1 MPPLASDARAC
12 TDRTP
17 TSPTKTGSLQAAPFD
32 CYPLILPLSRSL
44 PQISQIQCSSR
55 PVSTA
60 AGVCVYAAEEVL
72 QRYQIRPVLTRSR
85 PPAGGSGGAAV
96 ASLLARLGLAAAM
109 LARLWCCYPLL
120 SPSGIVCRR
129 CSPVPLFPLP
139 NPSSLPLQDAGSSSG
154 FCSVGGKLPIEGR
167 RSPLPSQLLPFCKL
181 VLSGC
186 GSFQGP
192 PRCDDVCD
200 VVESELLP
208 TGSSWRKPC
217 PVDPVLTR
225 TTPVGAVFLLGGVIS
240 SSKLAVAILSNCTTL
255 VAEQE
260 VLGCEVHQK
269 AQ

>member
-129 CSPVPLFPLP
+129 CSPVPLPASARLAA
-139 NPSSLPLQDAGSSSG
+139 SSLS
-154 FCSVGGKLPIEGR
+154 R
-167 RSPLPSQLLPFCKL
+167 
-181 VLSGC
+181 
-186 GSFQGP
+186 
-192 PRCDDVCD
+192 
-200 VVESELLP
+200 
-208 TGSSWRKPC
+208 
-217 PVDPVLTR
+217 
-225 TTPVGAVFLLGGVIS
+225 VGALLYLRSSFPSIS

>member
-72 QRYQIRPVLTRSR
+72 QRYQI
-85 PPAGGSGGAAV
+85 
-96 ASLLARLGLAAAM
+96 
-109 LARLWCCYPLL
+109 
-120 SPSGIVCRR
+120 
-129 CSPVPLFPLP
+129 
-139 NPSSLPLQDAGSSSG
+139 
-154 FCSVGGKLPIEGR
+154 
-167 RSPLPSQLLPFCKL
+167 
-181 VLSGC
+181 
-186 GSFQGP
+186 
-192 PRCDDVCD
+192 
-200 VVESELLP
+200 
-208 TGSSWRKPC
+208 
-217 PVDPVLTR
+217 
-225 TTPVGAVFLLGGVIS
+225 S